1 MLGPRCTR
9 ESKPGLPSL
18 NREES
23 RAGAGRLVKASLPVN
38 NQELTPPTSTTDGGD
53 DEGGE
58 LVVSRPPSPAAAVKA
73 ALAPSVGERGRGR
86 REGAGGVWAG
96 NQLVRPLMVLRIGAM

>member
-38 NQELTPPTSTTDGGD
+38 NQELTPPTITTDGGD

-73 ALAPSVGERGRGR
+73 ISAAGKAVSGSGKAAKAVKVVKKATTPKPRSGR
-86 REGAGGVWAG
+86 
-96 NQLVRPLMVLRIGAM
+96 